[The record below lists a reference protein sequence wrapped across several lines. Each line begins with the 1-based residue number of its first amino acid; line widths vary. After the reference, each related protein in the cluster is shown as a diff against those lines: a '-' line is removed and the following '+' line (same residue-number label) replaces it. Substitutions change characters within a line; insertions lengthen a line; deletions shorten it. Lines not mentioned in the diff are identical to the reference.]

1 LRGYPKG
8 TSLGAEAFSSYVME
22 RGGAKVD
29 SHTDPF
35 VITVY
40 RPGKAPERWEL
51 KKRRRGDVFWLRR

>member
-1 LRGYPKG
+1 
-8 TSLGAEAFSSYVME
+8 ME